1 MGLVKKIIASG
12 LLATTLLISLQTK
25 GQSKK
30 FLEQLKNDTTN
41 NKISID
47 LEGDKQKRDSIKTLL
62 EGQLNYKIISTKQN

>member
-1 MGLVKKIIASG
+1 VKKIIASG